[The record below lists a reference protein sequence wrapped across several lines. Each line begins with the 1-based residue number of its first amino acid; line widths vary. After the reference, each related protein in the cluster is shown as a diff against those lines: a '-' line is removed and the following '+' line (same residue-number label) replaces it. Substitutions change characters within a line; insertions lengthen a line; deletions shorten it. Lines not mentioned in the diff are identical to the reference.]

1 MSYTAILCWVHHHFA
16 PPQTKGQCDIHL
28 LGIARHLPAT
38 WTRLMK
44 VGPHAPA
51 AHFRVTGAAAR
62 EQERFLR
69 EIDCVST
76 PKPVRGRRRIL
87 WLVAFWH
94 VFENPS
100 QNITLQDVTR
110 FLRRGARFNLH
121 SANGS
126 STLCARLSER
136 NPTESAKN
144 SRSDK
149 KSARFSQNVRVLP
162 QSRED
167 ARGTACF
174 EHLAESW
181 STLSWGV
188 VVRLSSTL
196 VKPFGQRF
204 STPSYFIYIFIGFN
218 KLKISK
224 KEVCKKY
231 SPCLS

>member
-1 MSYTAILCWVHHHFA
+1 MPSMACLYMSYTAILCWVRHHFA

-28 LGIARHLPAT
+28 LRIERHLPAT

-44 VGPHAPA
+44 VGPHASA

-110 FLRRGARFNLH
+110 FFCAEAPGLTYILLTARPPFVCDYQSETRPNPRKIADLIKRALAFHRMYGFYRRAGRTHVAPLASNTSRSPDLH
-121 SANGS
+121 SAEG
-126 STLCARLSER
+126 
-136 NPTESAKN
+136 
-144 SRSDK
+144 
-149 KSARFSQNVRVLP
+149 
-162 QSRED
+162 
-167 ARGTACF
+167 
-174 EHLAESW
+174 
-181 STLSWGV
+181 
-188 VVRLSSTL
+188 
-196 VKPFGQRF
+196 
-204 STPSYFIYIFIGFN
+204 
-218 KLKISK
+218 
-224 KEVCKKY
+224 
-231 SPCLS
+231 